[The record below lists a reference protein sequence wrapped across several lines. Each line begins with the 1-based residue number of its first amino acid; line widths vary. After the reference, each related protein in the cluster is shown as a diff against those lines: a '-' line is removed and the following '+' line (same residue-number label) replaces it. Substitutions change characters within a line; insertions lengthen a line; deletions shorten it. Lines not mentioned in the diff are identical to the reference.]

1 MHEPTN
7 TKRPDYVA
15 EYLGEWA
22 NPRNELHKVNTSIAR
37 LRRGLSAE
45 RGDLYAGAS
54 DSQSQRGDIR

>member
-1 MHEPTN
+1 MHEPIDS
-7 TKRPDYVA
+7 KRPDYVA

-22 NPRNELHKVNTSIAR
+22 CPRNELHKVNTSIAR

-45 RGDLYAGAS
+45 RQALYAGTS